1 MITLGGC
8 DKSVPGAL
16 QPIARLDIPGITL
29 FGGPALPGKCTDH
42 ITLTNRGLD
51 PGKVRAAEQNRTEIS
66 DRLPATSWLKTRK
79 ESRYPFDDRPTAHH
93 MFMHAAD

>member
-1 MITLGGC
+1 LHTTSTSTIAHYGKSSLRYAADAMITLGGC

-42 ITLTNRGLD
+42 ITLTDRGLD
-51 PGKVRAAEQNRTEIS
+51 PGKAS
-66 DRLPATSWLKTRK
+66 D
-79 ESRYPFDDRPTAHH
+79 
-93 MFMHAAD
+93 